1 MDVVHPAFNKICIS
15 FLGYSYS
22 SLPRLQVN
30 WTLVATLEPYAAGK
44 PASNSLAIKIY
55 FGHIHHINV
64 RCYEFFGHIH
74 KFRSYSFGHLES
86 VKWVFLLSGQDTNL
100 YKTTN
105 EIPHTNPKN
114 KITFLSRGS
123 INRTKPQNTSHP
135 TRLGRF
141 WLHEVKKLVIFNRNT
156 HSYQDVLHKPIYL
169 LINSNRWIHC
179 LTRKITNSFFC
190 FLMLL
195 TATVDLNSF

>member
-1 MDVVHPAFNKICIS
+1 MN
-15 FLGYSYS
+15 FL
-22 SLPRLQVN
+22 VIFTN
-30 WTLVATLEPYAAGK
+30 
-44 PASNSLAIKIY
+44 
-55 FGHIHHINV
+55 FGHIHLVILN
-64 RCYEFFGHIH
+64 
-74 KFRSYSFGHLES
+74 RSSEYSS
-86 VKWVFLLSGQDTNL
+86 LSGQDTNL

-135 TRLGRF
+135 TKLGRF

-156 HSYQDVLHKPIYL
+156 PSYQDVLHKPMCL

-179 LTRKITNSFFC
+179 LTRKIKNIFLFFYVANSHGSSL
-190 FLMLL
+190 FLLFSI
-195 TATVDLNSF
+195 VHV